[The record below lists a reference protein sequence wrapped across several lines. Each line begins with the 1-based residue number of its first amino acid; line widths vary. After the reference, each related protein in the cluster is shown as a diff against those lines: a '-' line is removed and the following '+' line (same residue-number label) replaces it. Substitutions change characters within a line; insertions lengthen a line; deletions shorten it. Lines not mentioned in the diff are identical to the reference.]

1 MFHVELARPGAVVL
15 AALVDGRLAG
25 YAVLTPVADA
35 WHLMNVAVDPAHR
48 RLGIGTELVLRSLEQ
63 AGASTPVTLEVRTSN
78 RAAIALY
85 RSLGFR
91 PAGIRTGYYPDDGE
105 DALLM
110 WKGDPQAAGVP
121 AEALEG
127 H

>member
-25 YAVLTPVADA
+25 YAVLTRIADA

-48 RLGIGTELVLRSLEQ
+48 RLGIGTELVLSSLEQ
-63 AGASTPVTLEVRTSN
+63 AGASIPVTLEVRTSN

-91 PAGIRTGYYPDDGE
+91 PAGIRKGYYPDDGE

-110 WKGDPQAAGVP
+110 WKGDPAAAGIP

-127 H
+127 N